1 MSVLPLQLARVS
13 NLLRTNTATARLA
26 TTQGQLLEIQNQLST
41 GLRVNSVSDDP
52 QASAMIQQLQK
63 LLERRA
69 GYADNIRNATSQ
81 LNQVD
86 SSLGDLKTLLD
97 QAKTVASANVGS
109 DVTPEARQNAA
120 TVLDSIYRQVLT
132 ISNTQ
137 RDGVYL
143 FGGDRSTSPPFVE
156 EGGGV
161 KFVGSTQVL
170 SNTFDD
176 GVTQAFQIGGADVF
190 GALSTRVQGA
200 TNLGP
205 AMSAS
210 TRLSDLTGATNDGV
224 RPGLVRIGNGT
235 TTAVVDLNGVDTIG
249 DVITRINAAGVGAI
263 TASIAPDG
271 VSLQLNAGP
280 GDDITF
286 TDLGG
291 GTAASD
297 LGIGTPVGAGAGA
310 SVSGS
315 SLGATVTP
323 LTPLSSMF
331 GGAGLDPAGLTITN
345 GLKTATVDLSTAGTV
360 EDMINAINNAG
371 VNVHAM
377 INDDGTGINLVNATQ
392 GTNLSITENGGT
404 TATQLGLRSFSAS
417 SPLSELNFGQGVRSV
432 TGADFRV
439 VRADGTSFDVDI
451 SGTTSVQDVID
462 RINSADA
469 GGGTTA
475 SFSTTSNGLV
485 MTDTTG
491 GAGTMAVTSQNFS
504 TAASDL
510 GLDTPAGGNSINGR
524 DVNQVESVGLFATL
538 AKLRQAMIT
547 SDQRGITSAATQ
559 LEADLT
565 RVTKMRGDTGS
576 RVRELDDRA
585 DRMKDQN
592 VATESLLSETQDVD
606 YTSAITKFQQLQTTL
621 QATLQMTGQTANLS
635 LLDFLR

>member
-1 MSVLPLQLARVS
+1 
-13 NLLRTNTATARLA
+13 
-26 TTQGQLLEIQNQLST
+26 
-41 GLRVNSVSDDP
+41 
-52 QASAMIQQLQK
+52 
-63 LLERRA
+63 
-69 GYADNIRNATSQ
+69 
-81 LNQVD
+81 
-86 SSLGDLKTLLD
+86 
-97 QAKTVASANVGS
+97 
-109 DVTPEARQNAA
+109 
-120 TVLDSIYRQVLT
+120 
-132 ISNTQ
+132 
-137 RDGVYL
+137 
-143 FGGDRSTSPPFVE
+143 
-156 EGGGV
+156 
-161 KFVGSTQVL
+161 
-170 SNTFDD
+170 
-176 GVTQAFQIGGADVF
+176 
-190 GALSTRVQGA
+190 
-200 TNLGP
+200 
-205 AMSAS
+205 
-210 TRLSDLTGATNDGV
+210 
-224 RPGLVRIGNGT
+224 
-235 TTAVVDLNGVDTIG
+235 
-249 DVITRINAAGVGAI
+249 
-263 TASIAPDG
+263 
-271 VSLQLNAGP
+271 
-280 GDDITF
+280 
-286 TDLGG
+286 
-291 GTAASD
+291 
-297 LGIGTPVGAGAGA
+297 VGAGVGA

-451 SGTTSVQDVID
+451 TGTTSVQDVID

-485 MTDTTG
+485 LTDTTG

-504 TAASDL
+504 TAAADL

-524 DVNQVESVGLFATL
+524 DVNQVESIGLFATL

-576 RVRELDDRA
+576 RVQELDDRA
-585 DRMKDQN
+585 ERMKDQN